1 MSYTLR
7 IRKSGKRV
15 YEIRVSR
22 GRDPNTGKQFTPYTM
37 TWEVPETYSAKRAE
51 REAAAIEG
59 KFKADCKAGKVLTKQ
74 EQIKQR
80 KEQIEQQKRKELELE
95 QQPTFSQFI
104 DTFLKYRESQGIS
117 EDTIYQQRR
126 RFRTIAK
133 QFGDLKMS
141 QITGP
146 MLSKYLLDLQE
157 VQGKKYQ
164 TLKTTYFALKVFFEG
179 AVELHIINNS
189 PMEKIKTPKMSKEER
204 MKAKATEDKALDEE
218 TVQKVL
224 KCAADDSTFIYT
236 LIVLTLD
243 TGCRRGEIAALKWK
257 NVNLDTGE
265 ILIDSNRVYVGNKKT
280 IDTAPK
286 TGHSRTIVLNPQALS
301 ALKKWRAEQAK
312 ELLKQ
317 GKLSEYVFNGKDPTQ
332 GISVGTIDAVFRDFA
347 NRYHIKNFHPH
358 ALRHTM
364 ATLSIANGADVV
376 SVSKKLG
383 HANVAMTLNV
393 YSHANMEAQK
403 RANEILADAIY
414 SNISK
419 KEAK

>member
-7 IRKSGKRV
+7 HRKSGKRV

-22 GRDPNTGKQFTPYTM
+22 GRDPDTGKQLTPYTM
-37 TWEVPETYSAKRAE
+37 TWEVPETYSDKRAE

-59 KFKADCKAGKVLTKQ
+59 KFKADCKAGKVLTKK

-80 KEQIEQQKRKELELE
+80 KEHIEQEKKAELELE

-104 DTFLKYRESQGIS
+104 DTFLKLRDAEGMSPN
-117 EDTIYQQRR
+117 TIYQDRR
-126 RFRTIAK
+126 KLKNIAK
-133 QFGDLKMS
+133 RFGDLKIS
-141 QITGP
+141 QISES
-146 MLSKYLLDLQE
+146 MLTKYLLDLQE
-157 VQGKKYQ
+157 TENKKYQ
-164 TLKTTYFALKVFFEG
+164 TLKNTYFELKMFFAD
-179 AVELHIINNS
+179 AVKHHIIDVS
-189 PMEKIKTPKMSKEER
+189 PMEKIKAPKMSKEER
-204 MKAKATEDKALDEE
+204 MKSKATEDKAFDEE
-218 TVQKVL
+218 TMQKIL
-224 KCAADDSTFIYT
+224 RYAQEDSLFLYT
-236 LIVLTLD
+236 IIVLMLD
-243 TGCRRGEIAALKWK
+243 TGCRRGEIAGLKWK
-257 NVNLDTGE
+257 NVNLETGE
-265 ILIDSNRVYVGNKKT
+265 ILIDNNRVYVGQGKT

-286 TGHSRTIVLNPQALS
+286 TGRSRTIILNPQAL
-301 ALKKWRAEQAK
+301 AVMKKWRAEQAQDLFK
-312 ELLKQ
+312 H
-317 GKLSEYVFNGKDPTQ
+317 GVSSEYVFHGKDYVSA
-332 GISVGTIDAVFRDFA
+332 ISPDTINSDFINFA
-347 NRYHIKNFHPH
+347 KRHNLKNFHPH